1 MPPHP
6 LQGLPKAHAIPQQ
19 RGLPLQRPNW
29 PADPKAAATGFE
41 TMVLEQVLRHA
52 RKAGPGVPLA
62 GDQMLGAGK
71 DLVEEQVDRQRAA
84 LIARAAPLGVARLLE
99 AAR

>member
-6 LQGLPKAHAIPQQ
+6 LQGLPKAHALPQQ

-29 PADPKAAATGFE
+29 PADTGTAATGFE

-52 RKAGPGVPLA
+52 RQAGPGTPLG
-62 GDQMLGAGK
+62 GDQLLGAGK
-71 DLVEEQVDRQRAA
+71 ALVDEQVDRQRAA

-99 AAR
+99 GAR